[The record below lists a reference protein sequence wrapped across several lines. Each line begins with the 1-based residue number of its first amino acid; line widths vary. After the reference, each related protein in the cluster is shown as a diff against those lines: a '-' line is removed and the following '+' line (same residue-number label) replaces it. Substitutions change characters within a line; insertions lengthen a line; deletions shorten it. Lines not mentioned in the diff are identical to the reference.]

1 MYTYTILTLL
11 INHIY
16 FYFKLQIFTI
26 LDFVDISTLY
36 YQQKS
41 LIFFKSLSM
50 LYMALEFT
58 NIFNLLRNMLMMF
71 IQ

>member
-36 YQQKS
+36 YQQKRF
-41 LIFFKSLSM
+41 IFLK
-50 LYMALEFT
+50 A
-58 NIFNLLRNMLMMF
+58 
-71 IQ
+71 